1 MRKGFVYIRLF
12 VALITL
18 STTIPA
24 LFPITA
30 QAFTARNLMYGS
42 QGYDVDELQS
52 RLRLLGYYWGNI
64 DGDFGWKTY
73 WAVRTFQYNFG
84 MPVTG
89 EVNMA
94 TKLKLAKATPTW
106 HYTPN
111 SASGSSSSSS
121 ASSAGG
127 SSGSSSS
134 APSAGGSSGSSSSS
148 PSAGGSS
155 AGSSTA
161 ATAAGSSNFPS
172 SVNGLDQS
180 DLNLMAHVVYGEA
193 RGEPFEGQVAIAAV
207 ILNRTHSSKFPST
220 IPGIVYSPGAF
231 SCVDDG
237 QVNLTPDA
245 SAKKAVMEAVDGWDP
260 THGALFY
267 FNPAKTSN
275 AFMWSRPE
283 IITIGHH
290 IFTD

>member
-1 MRKGFVYIRLF
+1 MVRRGFVFLRLF
-12 VALITL
+12 ISVIALSVVIPTVHPTPVA
-18 STTIPA
+18 
-24 LFPITA
+24 
-30 QAFTARNLMYGS
+30 AFTARNLMYGS

-52 RLRLLGYYWGNI
+52 RLRLLGYYWGDI

-84 MPVTG
+84 MKVTG
-89 EVNMA
+89 EVDMA
-94 TKLKLAKATPTW
+94 TKLKLVKATPNW
-106 HYTPN
+106 HYQGSRGGN
-111 SASGSSSSSS
+111 SSASTTQSSSSS
-121 ASSAGG
+121 GG
-127 SSGSSSS
+127 ST
-134 APSAGGSSGSSSSS
+134 GGSTT
-148 PSAGGSS
+148 
-155 AGSSTA
+155 SSTA
-161 ATAAGSSNFPS
+161 APAGASASFPA

-193 RGEPFEGQVAIAAV
+193 RGESFEGEVAIAAV
-207 ILNRTHSSKFPST
+207 ILNRLHSDKFPNT
-220 IPGIVYSPGAF
+220 VPGIVYSPGAF

-245 SAKKAVMEAVDGWDP
+245 TAKKAVMEAVDGWDP

-283 IITIGHH
+283 IITIGNH

>member
-1 MRKGFVYIRLF
+1 MVRKGFFYIRLF
-12 VALITL
+12 VALLTL

-24 LFPITA
+24 LFPISA

-42 QGYDVDELQS
+42 EGYDVDELQS

-64 DGDFGWKTY
+64 DGNFGWKTY

-84 MPVTG
+84 IPVTG
-89 EVNMA
+89 EVDMA
-94 TKLKLAKATPTW
+94 TKLKLVKATPSW
-106 HYTPN
+106 HSGSNGT
-111 SASGSSSSSS
+111 SGSSSSSS
-121 ASSAGG
+121 SPAASAGG
-127 SSGSSSS
+127 SAGSSS
-134 APSAGGSSGSSSSS
+134 A
-148 PSAGGSS
+148 
-155 AGSSTA
+155 A
-161 ATAAGSSNFPS
+161 ATAGSTNFPS
-172 SVNGLDQS
+172 SVRGLDQS

-207 ILNRTHSSKFPST
+207 ILNRTHSSKFPHS

-237 QVNLTPDA
+237 QVNLPPDA